1 MRVIRPLSAALLVG
15 LMAACT
21 SNAQTATPPPTSLVS
36 ARLIGTNEVPPVN
49 STGSG
54 MLEATVNTQTMVLSY
69 SVSYAGLSG
78 AVTAAHFH
86 GPAAMGVNAGVA
98 LAFRGSLASPIKGET
113 TITAGE
119 LAQLM
124 AGNWYVNL
132 HTAANPGGE
141 IRGQVTVK
149 P

>member
-1 MRVIRPLSAALLVG
+1 MQMNRILPTALLMS
-15 LMAACT
+15 LTMACT
-21 SNAQTATPPPTSLVS
+21 SNAQTTPPVASVLT
-36 ARLIGTNEVPPVN
+36 ARLVGISEVPPVT

-54 MLEATVNTQTMVLSY
+54 MLEATVNKQTMVMSY
-69 SVSYAGLSG
+69 TVSYAGLTG
-78 AVTAAHFH
+78 AATAGHFH
-86 GPAAMGVNAGVA
+86 GPAALGVNAAVA
-98 LAFRGSLASPIKGET
+98 LPFKGSLASPIKGEAT
-113 TITAGE
+113 LTATQ

-141 IRGQVTVK
+141 IRGQVMVK